1 MKKMLIVSLMISFIL
16 SFATVGS
23 AMDIGLRGI
32 GGKVGLVIPDYAGD
46 NTFGLG
52 VIADMGT
59 IIPELR
65 AEASIDYWGK
75 SWDVVYYEWSQS
87 VITISGTAKYD
98 FPLGKSFIPFVGGG
112 LGLAIN
118 RWSSDWKGQQQTLFG
133 IGNIDVSDTNIDIVF
148 HVVGGVDIPV
158 GKKMI
163 LTLEAKYGL
172 GGTDAL
178 WLTGG
183 LMIPLQ
189 RSQRTIIPAPELAT
203 D

>member
-1 MKKMLIVSLMISFIL
+1 MKKMLVVSLMISFIL

-23 AMDIGLRGI
+23 AMDIGFKGI
-32 GGKVGLVIPDYAGD
+32 GGKVGLVIPDYLGD

-52 VIADMGT
+52 VIAAMGT

-65 AEASIDYWGK
+65 AEASVDYWGK
-75 SWDVVYYEWSQS
+75 SWDAGYWEWGWSI
-87 VITISGTAKYD
+87 ITISGTAKYD
-98 FPLGKSFIPFVGGG
+98 FPIGKSFIPFVGGG

-118 RWSSDWKGQQQTLFG
+118 KWSSDWKGGQETFFG
-133 IGNIDVSDTNIDIVF
+133 VGYLDSQIDTSDTDIDIVF
-148 HVVGGVDIPV
+148 HGVGGIDIPV
-158 GKKMI
+158 GTNMI
-163 LTLEAKYGL
+163 LTLEAKYSL

-189 RSQRTIIPAPELAT
+189 
-203 D
+203 